1 VTIACEALESLRPFS
16 AAPQAFTENGGEF
29 VLLPGLKVAV
39 GTVIHI
45 RDALLCPREMHGYLT
60 RLFLSEPIPGRG
72 QNWQQY
78 MFLARAWHSPSW
90 QGVDA
95 GLSLP
100 QMLLAHLAGYR

>member
-1 VTIACEALESLRPFS
+1 MTITHEALESLRPFS
-16 AAPQAFTENGGEF
+16 ATPQALTENGCEF

-39 GTVIHI
+39 GTVVHI

-72 QNWQQY
+72 QNWRQF
-78 MFLARAWHSPSW
+78 MFFAQAWHSPSW

-100 QMLLAHLAGYR
+100 QMLLAHLAAYR